1 MTPRSGGPGVGS
13 LGGMDPT
20 NTPIAPTPPA
30 HTGFTLRRSRTDKML
45 GGVCGGLGAELGVDP
60 LLLRIGL
67 VVATVLGFGLAAVLY
82 LVAWILVP
90 YEGDAP

>member
-1 MTPRSGGPGVGS
+1 MTPRSGRSGVGS
-13 LGGMDPT
+13 LGGMDTT
-20 NTPIAPTPPA
+20 NTPIASTTAPA
-30 HTGFTLRRSRTDKML
+30 RPAFALRRSRTDRML

-90 YEGDAP
+90 VE